1 MWHDI
6 NGFAVDG
13 YWLKITFGL
22 SKANAKFFT
31 FSFIELESV
40 NLGLAG
46 KFVDGGLNF
55 AGFAFVDG
63 FGHGRVVNE
72 LPQV

>member
-1 MWHDI
+1 M
-6 NGFAVDG
+6 
-13 YWLKITFGL
+13 FGL
-22 SKANAKFFT
+22 NKANVQFFA

-46 KFVDGGLNF
+46 KFVNGGLNF
-55 AGFAFVDG
+55 TGFAFVDG
-63 FGHGRVVNE
+63 FGHGLVVNE

>member
-1 MWHDI
+1 MLRPNSLACDM
-6 NGFAVDG
+6 
-13 YWLKITFGL
+13 TSMGL
-22 SKANAKFFT
+22 LLMVIGSKTRLVLAKLMPAQFF
-31 FSFIELESV
+31 
-40 NLGLAG
+40 LGLAG